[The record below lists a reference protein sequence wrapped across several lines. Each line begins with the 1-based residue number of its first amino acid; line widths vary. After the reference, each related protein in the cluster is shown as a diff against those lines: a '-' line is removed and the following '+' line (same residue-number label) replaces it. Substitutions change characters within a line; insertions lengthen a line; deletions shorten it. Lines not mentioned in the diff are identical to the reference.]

1 VTARTQTFGSYI
13 VQETPTDA
21 TWCQAVVEGPSG
33 IDRKMEVIVQARSYE
48 AAVFFARA
56 AAGASSDDLK
66 KDPFMAPEPI
76 LEAPTPVITEGTK
89 F

>member
-1 VTARTQTFGSYI
+1 MTTQTFGNYT
-13 VQETPTDA
+13 VREAPPA
-21 TWCQAVVEGPSG
+21 AAPWKAVVEGPSG
-33 IDRKMEVIVQARSYE
+33 VDRKIEAIAMTRSVE

-56 AAGASSDDLK
+56 AAGASRDDLK

>member
-1 VTARTQTFGSYI
+1 
-13 VQETPTDA
+13 
-21 TWCQAVVEGPSG
+21 
-33 IDRKMEVIVQARSYE
+33 MEVIVQARSYE

-66 KDPFMAPEPI
+66 KDPFMAPEPV